1 MKIYT
6 TLGYIF
12 IVKMFHQEAS
22 VETIKS
28 NSFNSYFNLT
38 LSGKRQTHVL
48 KLVINKTKV
57 EGVFSKAGPVNL
69 SDVKNNMYYDRNE

>member
-22 VETIKS
+22 VETIK
-28 NSFNSYFNLT
+28 
-38 LSGKRQTHVL
+38 L
-48 KLVINKTKV
+48 KLVYSYSSLDICIEITLISLV
-57 EGVFSKAGPVNL
+57 G
-69 SDVKNNMYYDRNE
+69 M

>member
-22 VETIKS
+22 VETIKLKQIYVEAQSKCVS
-28 NSFNSYFNLT
+28 N
-38 LSGKRQTHVL
+38 
-48 KLVINKTKV
+48 
-57 EGVFSKAGPVNL
+57 
-69 SDVKNNMYYDRNE
+69 YYKIKSLIL